1 MAAPGRGEPE
11 KSAGDRSSSR
21 PASGPLAPN
30 RDLLLP
36 YLLPYFV
43 YVGIASFLGDWT
55 TPAQNLVLR
64 LVATPLALA
73 WAWRW
78 YVPLRGPRS
87 PAGSIGVGA
96 AAGVA
101 GTALWIALRWPFAGE
116 GEPWTGAEFVLHLA
130 AAGLVVP
137 VFEELVMRGYVLRL
151 AVQWERVRSA
161 GLSPVWGH
169 VLDRESIGE
178 VEAGA
183 WTRRAV
189 LASAVVFALGHAPGQ
204 WPAALAYGL
213 LMAGLWIVRKDL
225 LSCIVAHGVTNVT
238 LALFLRQTGYWG
250 LW

>member
-1 MAAPGRGEPE
+1 VTAPTRGEPGKGARE
-11 KSAGDRSSSR
+11 RAAS
-21 PASGPLAPN
+21 PEASGPRAPN

-55 TPAQNLVLR
+55 TLELNFALR

-78 YVPLRGPRS
+78 YAPLRGPR
-87 PAGSIGVGA
+87 PLAGSIGVGA
-96 AAGVA
+96 AAGLV
-101 GTALWIALRWPFAGE
+101 GTALWAALRWPFAGE
-116 GEPWTGAEFVLHLA
+116 GEPWVGAEFVLHLA

-137 VFEELVMRGYVLRL
+137 VFEELLMRGYVLRF

-161 GLSPVWGH
+161 GIRPVWGH
-169 VLDRESIGE
+169 TLDRETIGA
-178 VEAGA
+178 VEPGA

-189 LASAVVFALGHAPGQ
+189 VASSVVFALGHTPDQ
-204 WPAALAYGL
+204 YPAALAYGL

-225 LSCIVAHGVTNVT
+225 ISCIVAHAVTNVT
-238 LALFLRQTGYWG
+238 LAILIRQTGYWG